1 MLSTPNNRNRYR
13 RPAVF
18 ATVLVAAF
26 VVSVAASAT
35 ISAASTIAVLAA
47 WLGIAIGV
55 AILLAASCG
64 DAVSLERA
72 PPSPAHP
79 VWPWRH
85 GVPHPVWPERH
96 GATFDAPLEPEAI
109 VRVPD
114 HVQEL
119 ADWKQTRDC
128 MANAVEYLT
137 RLASV
142 HRSEPVSA
150 TDMARAA
157 VRLLESPRFRAELEA
172 RSIRVRPAR
181 LPSEGVMA

>member
-1 MLSTPNNRNRYR
+1 MHAPAPDR

-18 ATVLVAAF
+18 ATVIAVGFVFSVVAAAF
-26 VVSVAASAT
+26 VGVGA
-35 ISAASTIAVLAA
+35 TIAVLAA
-47 WLGIAIGV
+47 WLGIVAGV

-64 DAVSLERA
+64 DAVRLEYA

-79 VWPWRH
+79 VWTQP
-85 GVPHPVWPERH
+85 
-96 GATFDAPLEPEAI
+96 APPPASI

-119 ADWKQTRDC
+119 ADWHETRDR
-128 MANAVEYLT
+128 MADVVEYLT
-137 RLASV
+137 RLAAV
-142 HRSEPVSA
+142 HRSEPVSS

-181 LPSEGVMA
+181 LPAEGVMA